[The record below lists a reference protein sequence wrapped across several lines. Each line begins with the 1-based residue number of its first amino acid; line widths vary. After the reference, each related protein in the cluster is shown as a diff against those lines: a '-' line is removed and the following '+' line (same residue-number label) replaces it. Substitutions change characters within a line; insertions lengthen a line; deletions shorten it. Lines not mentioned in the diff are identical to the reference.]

1 MAEPLLSM
9 VHSCSNESSVGRKIT
24 IFSGFSPLGARKKA
38 TASYPSPL
46 RSVIWTDWI
55 FRPLEGET
63 YS

>member
-1 MAEPLLSM
+1 
-9 VHSCSNESSVGRKIT
+9 VGRKIT

-38 TASYPSPL
+38 TASSYPSPL